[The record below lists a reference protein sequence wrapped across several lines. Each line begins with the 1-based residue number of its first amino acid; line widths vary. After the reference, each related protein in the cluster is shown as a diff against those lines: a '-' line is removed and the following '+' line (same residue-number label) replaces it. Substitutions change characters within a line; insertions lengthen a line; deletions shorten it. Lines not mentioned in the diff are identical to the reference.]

1 MNWTTKLARNF
12 IQYKRYLSSF
22 ALTISMCAT
31 QVTHAEIVFEKST
44 YHFNNLNFV
53 GQLAYDNSLTGQL
66 PSILMGPT
74 WTGPGEYTQMRA
86 KALAKMGYVVLVADI
101 YSEGAQPARG
111 KESAAAMDVFMKDRT
126 KLRQRMQ
133 WAYQVL
139 SKNPHVDPGKIVAL
153 GYCFGGT
160 AVLELARDAA
170 PLAGVV
176 VYHGMLDTPN
186 PGDAKNIKSP
196 VIVFNGADDPNVP
209 MKDIEDFEQ
218 EMRLAKVDLQFVNYS
233 GTKHAFTDPSSG
245 TDQSKGAF
253 YNPVS
258 DARSWIGLENFLKE
272 LNLGQ
277 KK

>member
-1 MNWTTKLARNF
+1 VFK
-12 IQYKRYLSSF
+12 K
-22 ALTISMCAT
+22 AT
-31 QVTHAEIVFEKST
+31 YQANH
-44 YHFNNLNFV
+44 LNFV
-53 GQLAYDNSLTGQL
+53 GQWAYDDARSGKS
-66 PSILMGPT
+66 PAILMGPT

-86 KALAKMGYVVLVADI
+86 TALAKMGYVVLVADI

-111 KESAAAMDVFMKDRT
+111 KESAAAMDIYMKDRA

-133 WAYQVL
+133 AAYDVL
-139 SKNPHVDPGKIVAL
+139 SHNPLVDAHKIVAL

-176 VYHGMLDTPN
+176 VFHGMLDTPN
-186 PGDAKNIKSP
+186 PADAKNIKSP

-209 MKDIEDFEQ
+209 HQAIEAFEQ
-218 EMRLAKVDLQFVNYS
+218 EMRMAKVDLQFINYS

-245 TDQSKGAF
+245 TDQSKGSF

-258 DARSWIGLENFLKE
+258 DARSWGGLQAFLQD
-272 LNLGQ
+272 LNLNS
-277 KK
+277 K